1 MAKNSFVAEV
11 TLKYIRTAFPSPGL
25 LDFLRN
31 LFFNKIWN
39 IDQVCAVDS
48 AALNFSKELDFTD
61 CSMSFEEFLTIS
73 SLSLFKLI

>member
-11 TLKYIRTAFPSPGL
+11 TLKYIRTRFSSPGL

-39 IDQVCAVDS
+39 IGQVCADDS
-48 AALNFSKELDFTD
+48 IALNFSQELDFTD

-73 SLSLFKLI
+73 SSSLLKLI